1 MHLDL
6 CYTVSNC
13 CTRSSR
19 PQFFGKKGAF
29 KIWQNS
35 KLVFFTKKYRSRLQK
50 ETLTQVFSC
59 KFCVIS
65 ENTIIND
72 HLKTICF
79 CALNLEATL
88 RICSEKCLF
97 WINVSNFRKLPW
109 VLLWKRN
116 FYQNFG
122 SSFSQTCV
130 ALKLI
135 LLYCKH
141 SDLVLAKKK
150 SNEKPWGETL
160 KLSKPSLD
168 LLLTMNSRLKHSH
181 WRGNNINCHTN
192 QNLLHVDF
200 PHNKFCV
207 SMNRSA
213 SRILRSRSSM
223 PQPLSIQNLENV
235 LSQGICK
242 IFLRLIPGLYCVVR
256 EGVRLDTSCTV
267 FRNI

>member
-6 CYTVSNC
+6 CYTVWNC

-150 SNEKPWGETL
+150 KPMKNLEV
-160 KLSKPSLD
+160 KLWNCQNLHLIYCWQWILD
-168 LLLTMNSRLKHSH
+168 L
-181 WRGNNINCHTN
+181 NILIDEAITLIVILIKICCTWI
-192 QNLLHVDF
+192 F
-200 PHNKFCV
+200 PITSFV
-207 SMNRSA
+207 
-213 SRILRSRSSM
+213 
-223 PQPLSIQNLENV
+223 
-235 LSQGICK
+235 
-242 IFLRLIPGLYCVVR
+242 FLWIALPA
-256 EGVRLDTSCTV
+256 E
-267 FRNI
+267 F